1 MITASNC
8 GAYLRFASTLVGTQS
23 ALMARIGTLISRIA
37 GAGSYVKTALK
48 IAMAVAG
55 GRESMSASMRSF
67 TAGGVVGA
75 KKNWLI
81 MVAFVPLKSASS
93 ALSPASS

>member
-8 GAYLRFASTLVGTQS
+8 GAYLRLVSTLVGTRS
-23 ALMARIGTLISRIA
+23 ALMARIGTLISRSA
-37 GAGSYVKTALK
+37 GAGSYAKTAFK
-48 IAMAVAG
+48 IAIAVAG

-67 TAGGVVGA
+67 AAGVVGE

-81 MVAFVPLKSASS
+81 KFAFAPLKSASS
-93 ALSPASS
+93 ALYTLSS